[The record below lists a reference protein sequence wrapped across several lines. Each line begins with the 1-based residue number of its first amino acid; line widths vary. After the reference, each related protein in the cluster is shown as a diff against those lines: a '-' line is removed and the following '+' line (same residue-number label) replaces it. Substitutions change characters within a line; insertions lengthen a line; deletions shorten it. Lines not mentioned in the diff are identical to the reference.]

1 MFCDTS
7 PLPFGFLPPGFGRR
21 YGWSL
26 RTRPPSPL
34 PFGFLPPG
42 FPKSSASS
50 PPASASGLHCLS
62 AFCPPGSGVGDGAAS
77 EAVGSSPLPFGF
89 LPPGFKNHDSR
100 TIKRHR
106 GLHCLSAFCPPGSFG
121 VCETIDCGARRLH
134 CLSAFCPPGS
144 VVARVNQQ
152 RKVKR
157 SLHCLSA
164 FCPRVQQ
171 RQTGNG
177 GSGNVSIAFRLSAPR
192 VQQKRKAYGKKPVH
206 RLHCLSAFCPPGS
219 DRGRAKSIGRDGPSP
234 LPFGFL
240 PPGFGIDTGYTA
252 LGIRAS
258 PLPFGF
264 LPPGFDILAAVKC
277 LRADASPLPFGF
289 LPPGFHRCLLSFS
302 CGKES
307 PLPFGFLPPGF
318 TIHNIHT
325 WHVA

>member
-1 MFCDTS
+1 MSSAMSFHFGVMLGLHCLSAFCPPGSTGARNCKKMFCDTS

-164 FCPRVQQ
+164 FCPPGSTATNRQ
-171 RQTGNG
+171 RW
-177 GSGNVSIAFRLSAPR
+177 
-192 VQQKRKAYGKKPVH
+192 KRQ

-219 DRGRAKSIGRDGPSP
+219 TKTKSIWQKTSPPSP

-240 PPGFGIDTGYTA
+240 PPGFRSRTG
-252 LGIRAS
+252 
-258 PLPFGF
+258 
-264 LPPGFDILAAVKC
+264 
-277 LRADASPLPFGF
+277 
-289 LPPGFHRCLLSFS
+289 
-302 CGKES
+302 
-307 PLPFGFLPPGF
+307 
-318 TIHNIHT
+318 
-325 WHVA
+325 